1 MWDSITA
8 DNKEARMSQVALQ
21 RTIDTSA
28 NKTLD
33 CSVLRARKA
42 FEDLE
47 GWVLSEAARALP
59 IQDIE
64 VEMERR
70 SREINRLM
78 LQAHLNERG
87 TGYVG
92 SVLHCQAAEGQVG
105 ELRARRNDPC
115 EIVSIFGSV
124 QANRTAYV
132 AGNQAAVHPLDE
144 QLNLPARS
152 FSYEVQRRLV
162 EETVRGP
169 YDETVA
175 SLAQNLGV
183 GVPKRSAEQVAA
195 DAAVDFEAFYQ
206 QRQVPSAESSAPI
219 VVAAADGKGVPLV
232 KPAGHE
238 RVVRRTKG
246 QKANKKKMATVA
258 AVFTIQ
264 PRLRTPEEVTASLF
278 QEQAPQPQDAVRP
291 EHKRVWA
298 SLRQSK
304 DEVLA
309 EVAREVQARDPQTQ
323 KTQVAVTDG
332 ERALQYGIQRVLPA
346 IVLILDLL
354 HVLEK
359 LWAVAHALYGEG
371 SAEAEAW
378 VKQHVL
384 MILRGQVRA
393 VVRGIRQSV
402 TKRGLKGMKR
412 HTLLGVA
419 QYLYRNRERMK
430 YDQYLAQGWPIAS
443 GAVEGACKNLVK
455 DRMERSGMRWQVAG
469 AEAVLQLRALKL
481 SGDWPEYWQFHIRQD
496 QERLY
501 GQRIPL

>member
-1 MWDSITA
+1 
-8 DNKEARMSQVALQ
+8 MSQVALQ
-21 RTIDTSA
+21 SVVDTSA
-28 NKTLD
+28 NKALD
-33 CSVLRARKA
+33 FSVLCARKA

-47 GWVLSEAARALP
+47 GWVLSEEARGLP

-70 SREINRLM
+70 SREINRMM

-92 SVLHCQAAEGQVG
+92 PVLPCQAPDGKVA
-105 ELRARRNDPC
+105 ELRARRKDPC

-124 QANRTAYV
+124 QAQRTAYV
-132 AGNQAAVHPLDE
+132 AKNQAAVHPLDA

-152 FSYEVQRRLV
+152 FSYEVQRRLA

-169 YDETVA
+169 YDETVE

-183 GVPKRSAEQVAA
+183 GVPKRSAEQVAL
-195 DAAVDFEAFYQ
+195 DAAADFDAFYQ
-206 QRQVPSAESSAPI
+206 ERQVAAAESSAPI
-219 VVAAADGKGVPLV
+219 VVAAVDGKGVPLV
-232 KPAGHE
+232 KPAGGE

-264 PRLRTPEEVTASLF
+264 PRIRTPEEVTASLF
-278 QEQAPQPQDAVRP
+278 EEQAPKQQEAVRP

-298 SLRQSK
+298 SLSKSK

-309 EVAREVQARDPQTQ
+309 EVAREVKTRDPQTK

-332 ERALQYGIQRVLPA
+332 ERALQYGVKRVLA
-346 IVLILDLL
+346 DIVLILDLL

-359 LWAVAHALYGEG
+359 LWAVGHALYGEG

-393 VVRGIRQSV
+393 VVRGMRQSV
-402 TKRGLKGMKR
+402 TKRGLRGMKR
-412 HTLLGVA
+412 HTLLNVA
-419 QYLYRNRERMK
+419 NYLYRNRERMQ
-430 YDQYLAQGWPIAS
+430 YDQYLAKGWPIAS

-455 DRMERSGMRWQVAG
+455 DRMERSGMRWQVPG

-481 SGDWPEYWQFHIRQD
+481 SDDWPEYWRFHIRQD

-501 GQRIPL
+501 GQRIPLYAK